1 MVWGNMY
8 ILHVREKYI
17 TKHIKFTNSISLED
31 LGNREQ
37 FKLVTEYFC
46 VSTWLLDVWIFHVVL
61 TLLGQWTT
69 HAHFSRWAPSYVGQR
84 RKESEVHQ
92 QKW

>member
-1 MVWGNMY
+1 MY

-46 VSTWLLDVWIFHVVL
+46 VST
-61 TLLGQWTT
+61 
-69 HAHFSRWAPSYVGQR
+69 
-84 RKESEVHQ
+84 
-92 QKW
+92 